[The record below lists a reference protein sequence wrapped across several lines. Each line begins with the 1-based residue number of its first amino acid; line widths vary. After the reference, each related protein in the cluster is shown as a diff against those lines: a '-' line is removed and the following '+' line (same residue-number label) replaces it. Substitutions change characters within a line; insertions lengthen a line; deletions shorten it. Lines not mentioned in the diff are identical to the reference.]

1 MKKIIL
7 LILGL
12 ISTLCI
18 SFASVAEYDN
28 LIDKYTQNPSERAML
43 KYIMRMESMGN
54 SNAKNPG
61 STATGAFQILKGTW
75 KQAVEQGEKQ
85 GLFTKKE
92 ASYLLAHPEMRKDP
106 VASTKAAI
114 ALNRFNR
121 KHMGGTTV
129 TKQILA
135 YHDGSIKNKKNPTGT
150 FDGATLEGRKY
161 VIKANEMYKLQN
173 GGKNM
178 PGFDEYV
185 KNSKSYQKWLKDGTV
200 EKIKKDAKARLSGKN
215 SMPGGEMLD
224 DELNEFN
231 RQPTAVNFKPTKPVN
246 LDALANTLLEYF
258 KQGAKEVFK
267 IGIFILSSLFCLQI
281 IFDCI
286 VGIAS
291 NNLKAIITGIL
302 LKRGLSF
309 SFYLMI
315 LRKIIDGSL
324 IITIKKMAT
333 QMVLWFIPNIDK
345 NLVESPLTT
354 VWTLKEAITSTL
366 FASIGNAWSFN
377 WFNLVKVI
385 PNILTALLLSIF
397 MLMFIIFVIFAF
409 FRIIFDLLKLILSL
423 DIGLALGSVL
433 VGLGMLD
440 ATRQYYSISK
450 IISMCLNYALKFV
463 SITILFY
470 TTMEFLKSSSKILNS
485 GEING
490 NMIMASPLISYLLMV
505 YIAYKLITSVKIEF

>member
-7 LILGL
+7 LILGF

-18 SFASVAEYDN
+18 SFASVTEYDN

-54 SNAKNPG
+54 SNAKNPA
-61 STATGAFQILKGTW
+61 SSATGAFQILKGTW
-75 KQAVEQGEKQ
+75 KQAVDEGKKQ
-85 GLFTKKE
+85 GLFTSKE
-92 ASYLLAHPEMRKDP
+92 ANYLLAHPEMRKDP

-114 ALNRFNR
+114 ALNRYNR
-121 KHMGGTTV
+121 TSMGGTTAI
-129 TKQILA
+129 KQILA
-135 YHDGSIKNKKNPTGT
+135 YHDGNIKKLKS
-150 FDGATLEGRKY
+150 FDYATLEGRKY

-185 KNSKSYQKWLKDGTV
+185 KNSKTYQKWLKDGTV

-354 VWTLKEAITSTL
+354 VWTLKESITSTL

-397 MLMFIIFVIFAF
+397 MLMFIIFIIFAF

-470 TTMEFLKSSSKILNS
+470 TTMKFLKSSSKILNS